1 MRKILFTSS
10 LIIALCHIP
19 TQSNAQAALL
29 ALIFGDKVAN
39 EDFNLSLEFGVNY
52 SGVSNFQKHQRAIET
67 NFGLAGNIKL
77 SDQFYFSPTVFFS
90 SGRKLKLSNYSLT
103 SGNNTLD
110 QEFVDQ
116 KAEITLDYIDINI
129 PLFYQISKF
138 RFGIAPQVSFLTGAD
153 LKIENDFGAFDY
165 DMKHEVNNLDYG
177 LLSILS
183 YELGTAR
190 KGKGLFLQLRYYQ
203 GFGDIF
209 KAPISPN
216 NLNNYVSFH
225 LSLPFITE
233 ELAKKNL
240 QSSKKN

>member
-1 MRKILFTSS
+1 MKNLSLF
-10 LIIALCHIP
+10 ALLSTLFFTP
-19 TQSNAQAALL
+19 MQGNAQAALI
-29 ALIFGDKVAN
+29 ALTFGDKVASD
-39 EDFNLSLEFGVNY
+39 DFNLSMEYGSNY
-52 SGVSNFQKHQRAIET
+52 SGVSNFQNNQRAIET
-67 NFGLAGNIKL
+67 NFGMAGNIRL
-77 SDQFYFSPTVFFS
+77 SDQFYLSPTIFFS

-103 SGNNTLD
+103 SGNNSLD
-110 QEFVDQ
+110 QEFINQ
-116 KAEITLDYIDINI
+116 KAEITLDYIDVNI

-138 RFGIAPQVSFLTGAD
+138 RLGIAPQVSFLKGAD

-209 KAPISPN
+209 KSPISPN

-225 LSLPFITE
+225 LTLPFITE

-240 QSSKKN
+240 QSSKKK